1 MQERAGGE
9 GFLLADPL
17 TMPSSI
23 APLLWFVAI
32 IALIPVALWLLKRT
46 PVGGMAAHGVLR
58 SVAVLPLSP
67 SQRIVTVEV
76 GRGDDRRWLV
86 LGVTAQS
93 ITTLHDM
100 APQGDAAT
108 ADTPPG
114 QSAATPFAQVLARL
128 RHREAPVER

>member
-1 MQERAGGE
+1 
-9 GFLLADPL
+9 
-17 TMPSSI
+17 MPSSL
-23 APLLWFVAI
+23 APLLWFAAI

-46 PVGGMAAHGVLR
+46 PVGGVTAHGVLR

-100 APQGDAAT
+100 APQADAAS
-108 ADTPPG
+108 ADTATAG
-114 QSAATPFAQVLARL
+114 QAATPFAQMLTRL
-128 RHREAPVER
+128 RHRDAPQHER